1 MDLFALNF
9 VCYYINELIFSGLVL
24 KIMHFILMD

>member
-9 VCYYINELIFSGLVL
+9 VCYYINELIFFGLVL